1 MKLFAALE
9 NQDVANEVSL
19 TTKAT
24 ENEITV
30 YANIGDAE
38 GFKQAL
44 NKTRHTDYLA
54 KFEKDGCKAR
64 VRVVETEDSKR
75 LEYTIKIKNPGDE
88 GAVASST
95 EYTIEVDE
103 AFLEGFKSIAEAP
116 IVKDRYV
123 FETKEVTITVGEEKT
138 KTIQVEGIIYEV
150 DVFEKNTT
158 QCKIDIEIDKVLEVI
173 KDVSP
178 GAKVN
183 ILAKVSHLPF
193 KPTGVFSSFSGGKD
207 KLGAFWDTVKGVQKE
222 EEPVEVAS
230 KEPKESEVA

>member
-44 NKTRHTDYLA
+44 NKTRQTDYVA

-75 LEYTIKIKNPGDE
+75 LEYTIKIKNSGGE

-103 AFLEGFKSIAEAP
+103 AFLEGFKSIAEVP
-116 IVKDRYV
+116 ITKDRYV
-123 FETKEVTITVGEEKT
+123 FETKEVTITVGEEET

-150 DVFEKNTT
+150 DVFEKNTA
-158 QCKIDIEIDKVLEVI
+158 QCKIDIEVDKVLEVI

-178 GAKVN
+178 DAKVN

-193 KPTGVFSSFSGGKD
+193 KPTGVFSSFSGGED
-207 KLGAFWDTVKGVQKE
+207 KVGAFWDTAKGVQKE
-222 EEPVEVAS
+222 EEPEDTEE
-230 KEPKESEVA
+230 EPNESEVD

>member
-24 ENEITV
+24 ENEIAV
-30 YANIGDAE
+30 YANIGNAE

-44 NKTRHTDYLA
+44 NKTRQTDYVA

-75 LEYTIKIKNPGDE
+75 LEYTIKVKNPGDE

-95 EYTIEVDE
+95 EYTVEVDE
-103 AFLEGFKSIAEAP
+103 AFLEGFKSIAEDP

-123 FETKEVTITVGEEKT
+123 FETKEVTISIGEDEA

-150 DVFEKNTT
+150 DVFEKNTS
-158 QCKIDIEIDKVLEVI
+158 QCKIDIEVDKVLEVI

-178 GAKVN
+178 DAKVN

-193 KPTGVFSSFSGGKD
+193 KPTGVFSSFSGSED
-207 KLGAFWDTVKGVQKE
+207 KVGAFWDTVKGKEKEEPEDTE
-222 EEPVEVAS
+222 EEP
-230 KEPKESEVA
+230 KKSEVA